1 MKTVI
6 LLAAYN
12 GESFLPAQLASL
24 SAQSFSDFSVL
35 YQDDGSMDRTPE
47 ILAGWAEKDPRFLPG
62 SEQGKHLG
70 AKENFFSLLRQTD
83 ADRIL
88 LCDQDDLWE
97 PDKLESLLAAADVN
111 DADSSLPLLVHSDA
125 SVIDAEGQLLA
136 PSFFR
141 LQGWDPEAVH
151 LNQLLVQNNATG
163 CMMLLNR
170 PLADLV
176 IRYGDPEKMFMH
188 DWFIALTAAAFGRI
202 VFLPHPLV
210 RYRQHGRNAIGA
222 SRVSLPRRAL
232 RALREGERAR
242 TRISLTYS
250 HSRSFLDAYGEALPE
265 EAARVIHSYLD
276 TQALPKLHRL
286 AAVRAQGCL
295 MQSPVTRLGQMI
307 FG

>member
-35 YQDDGSMDRTPE
+35 YQDDGSSDRTPE

-70 AKENFFSLLRQTD
+70 AKENFISLLRQTD
-83 ADRIL
+83 AGRIL

-111 DADSSLPLLVHSDA
+111 GADSSLPLLVHSDA

-151 LNQLLVQNNATG
+151 LNETHWAR
-163 CMMLLNR
+163 CF
-170 PLADLV
+170 LA
-176 IRYGDPEKMFMH
+176 REEG
-188 DWFIALTAAAFGRI
+188 GRE
-202 VFLPHPLV
+202 H
-210 RYRQHGRNAIGA
+210 
-222 SRVSLPRRAL
+222 
-232 RALREGERAR
+232 E
-242 TRISLTYS
+242 
-250 HSRSFLDAYGEALPE
+250 
-265 EAARVIHSYLD
+265 
-276 TQALPKLHRL
+276 
-286 AAVRAQGCL
+286 
-295 MQSPVTRLGQMI
+295 
-307 FG
+307 